1 MSRPFFAECDK
12 AKQRALNEKGPSVG
26 SENARGENERIAV
39 LCVGNR
45 LMLDDGLGPA
55 VYDAVREDY
64 DLPDSVDL
72 YDLGCLT
79 LDMLNAVRD
88 YDLIITVDAVDGTDA
103 APGTVF
109 RYAPDD
115 MARRPAGAQSLHD
128 LRLVDL
134 FDAALLLDYQADG
147 VCLGMQ
153 VENPSPAEVTVGLTP
168 AVYDALPLLV
178 ETLLAELVRRGV
190 EVRRKDGTLVTGER
204 A

>member
-1 MSRPFFAECDK
+1 M
-12 AKQRALNEKGPSVG
+12 
-26 SENARGENERIAV
+26 
-39 LCVGNR
+39 
-45 LMLDDGLGPA
+45 
-55 VYDAVREDY
+55 
-64 DLPDSVDL
+64 
-72 YDLGCLT
+72 
-79 LDMLNAVRD
+79 
-88 YDLIITVDAVDGTDA
+88 IITVDAVDGTDA

>member
-1 MSRPFFAECDK
+1 MSRPLFAECDK

>member
-1 MSRPFFAECDK
+1 LSRPFFAECDK

-103 APGTVF
+103 VPGTVF